1 MIGRAVTTA
10 LVLLLTIFSSFDS
23 PGGKVASSDDL
34 IKLEVATLVLSEED
48 RSVVLVLRPVKEGLR
63 EEAEE
68 ARLVLPLVIGVE
80 EARSIGVAFHKLGV
94 PRPLS
99 HDLMKK
105 IIDEYGGAV
114 VSCVI
119 TKMEQATFFAELRLK
134 RSGREMMI
142 DCRPSDAI
150 GLALR
155 TNAPVYVRRPVL
167 LQHGIDPTKTDQPPS
182 KPLKT

>member
-1 MIGRAVTTA
+1 MISRAVTAA
-10 LVLLLTIFSSFDS
+10 LVLLLTICSSFDA
-23 PGGKVASSDDL
+23 PGGKASSGDDL
-34 IKLEVATLVLSEED
+34 VKVEVATLAITDED
-48 RSVVLVLRPVKEGLR
+48 RNVVLVLRPVKEGLR
-63 EEAEE
+63 AGAEE
-68 ARLVLPLVIGVE
+68 SRLLLPLVIGME
-80 EARSIGVAFHKLGV
+80 EARSIGVAFHKIGV

-134 RSGREMMI
+134 RDGRELTI

-155 TNAPVYVRRPVL
+155 SNAPVYVRRAVL
-167 LQHGIDPTKTDQPPS
+167 LQQGVDPSSPTQQPS